1 MIGGVDGYK
10 WNITDSYDNNLNQ
23 RNNVKNKEELGPV
36 SYTRL
41 TLPTTP
47 GV

>member
-23 RNNVKNKEELGPV
+23 RNNVNNKDELGQTGAV
-36 SYTRL
+36 DKS
-41 TLPTTP
+41 
-47 GV
+47 